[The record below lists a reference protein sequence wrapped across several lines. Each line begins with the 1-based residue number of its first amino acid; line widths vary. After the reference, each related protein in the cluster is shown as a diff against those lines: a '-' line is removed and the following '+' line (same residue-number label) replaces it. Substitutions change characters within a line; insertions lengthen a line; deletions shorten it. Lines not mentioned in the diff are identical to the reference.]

1 MALDCLHMPRQLW
14 LHDQRDQHVS
24 KALAESGVWEIYET
38 QLIIERLFSG
48 ATFVDVGANIG
59 YYTILAA
66 DQVGVEG
73 QVFAFEPDTDNFAL
87 LDKNIN
93 HNALTNIQA
102 VNAGLAQHDS
112 EARLFLSESNF
123 GDHQIYDD
131 GSGRDSQPIQL
142 LNGSQYLQPRL
153 DTIDVL
159 KIDTQGA
166 EVQVLGGLLPL
177 LKKILARNTA
187 AKQSPL
193 SIIIEFWPYGL
204 RKSNASA
211 HELLDLLM
219 ALALPLQ
226 IIDHIEHTLIAC
238 TEQQLREWIDMVD
251 AHPDDQGFMNL
262 LIGR

>member
-1 MALDCLHMPRQLW
+1 MALGCLQAPRQLW

-38 QLIIERLFSG
+38 QLITERLFSG

-59 YYTILAA
+59 YYTVLAA
-66 DQVGVEG
+66 DQVGAGG
-73 QVFAFEPDTDNFAL
+73 QVFAFEPDADNFAL
-87 LDKNIN
+87 LEKNIT
-93 HNALTNIQA
+93 HNTLPNVQA
-102 VNAGLAQHDS
+102 VHAGLAQRDNQ
-112 EARLFLSESNF
+112 ARLFLSENNF

-142 LNGSQYLQPRL
+142 LNGSQYLQSRL
-153 DTIDVL
+153 ETIDVL

-177 LKKILARNTA
+177 LKQILAR
-187 AKQSPL
+187 QSDANQNCL

-204 RKSNASA
+204 RNSNASA
-211 HELLDLLM
+211 HQLLDLLM
-219 ALALPLQ
+219 SLGLPLQ
-226 IIDHIEHTLIAC
+226 IIDHIEHQLIAC

-251 AHPDDQGFMNL
+251 AHPEDQGFMNL